1 MLIKRNNSRHSYKEW
16 TKDEKS
22 AVWEKG
28 EVIPGKDP
36 RRFRNDPCGDIME
49 WDKYG
54 DDQSPFGWEIDH
66 TYPKGKLEKLG
77 VPDELIHDL
86 RNLRPMQAS
95 NNATKSDDYPVYN
108 YTQEVNGQ
116 TVARDYR
123 VNPSVQSD
131 LRDLFRDYL
140 PEPRIKFR
148 ALSDYVRNSLAP
160 GNANGFSDDVITQ
173 SIFDLDDE

>member
-1 MLIKRNNSRHSYKEW
+1 MSQERNNSSHSGKEW
-16 TKDEKS
+16 TKEEKR

-28 EVIPGKDP
+28 EVISGKDP
-36 RRFRNDPCGDIME
+36 RRFRKDSCGDIME

-54 DDQSPFGWEIDH
+54 DDQSAHGWEIDH
-66 TYPKGKLEKLG
+66 TYPQAKLEELG

-95 NNATKSDDYPVYN
+95 NNATKSDDYPVYKYN
-108 YTQEVNGQ
+108 QEVNGQ

-148 ALSDYVRNSLAP
+148 ALSDYVRNSFAP
-160 GNANGFSDDVITQ
+160 GNANGFSDDIITQ
-173 SIFDLDDE
+173 SIFDIDDE

>member
-1 MLIKRNNSRHSYKEW
+1 MLLQRNNSGHSGKEW
-16 TKDEKS
+16 TKDEKH

-28 EVIPGKDP
+28 EVISGKDP
-36 RRFRNDPCGDIME
+36 RRFRKDSCGDIME

-54 DDQSPFGWEIDH
+54 DDQSPYGWEIDH
-66 TYPKGKLEKLG
+66 IYPQATLEKLG
-77 VPDELIHDL
+77 VSDELINDL

-95 NNATKSDDYPVYN
+95 NNATKSDDYPVYKYN
-108 YTQEVNGQ
+108 QEVNGQ

-160 GNANGFSDDVITQ
+160 GNANGFSDDIITQ
-173 SIFDLDDE
+173 SIFDIDDE